1 MNARILYDNLK
12 QLNDILTSS
21 RSSEEVV
28 VCSCWFYYLI
38 YKYSLIHTI
47 RNVSVISH
55 VQN

>member
-1 MNARILYDNLK
+1 LFDNLK

-38 YKYSLIHTI
+38 YKYSLIHAI